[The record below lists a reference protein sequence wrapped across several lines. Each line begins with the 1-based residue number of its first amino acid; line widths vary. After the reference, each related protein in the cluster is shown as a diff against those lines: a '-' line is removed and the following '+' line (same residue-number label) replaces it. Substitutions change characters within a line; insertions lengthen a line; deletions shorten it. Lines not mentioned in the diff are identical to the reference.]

1 MQNAIQ
7 FLLIYLFYLHSL
19 KVLRHILYR
28 VLYFFPTNWS
38 FPTTRKYK
46 MSRRRPRKCKI
57 EQCSVPARALLST
70 CSLHARYDLH
80 AWYWVNIVE
89 IFCFVCCLLFYREKD
104 RKYSNPT
111 KSSVTAWKEKSY
123 MDWRYPG
130 WYINNILFVTLFYKK
145 KHQSEI
151 KKRSLTVY
159 MDWRHP
165 GWHIYDVI
173 LSSPCFITKITHFSK
188 L

>member
-38 FPTTRKYK
+38 FPTTRNYK

-57 EQCSVPARALLST
+57 GQCSVPARALLGT

-80 AWYWVNIVE
+80 AWYIWVNIVE
-89 IFCFVCCLLFYREKD
+89 IILFCFAVYFSIVKRIENTPIQQ
-104 RKYSNPT
+104 S
-111 KSSVTAWKEKSY
+111 
-123 MDWRYPG
+123 
-130 WYINNILFVTLFYKK
+130 
-145 KHQSEI
+145 HQSQLE
-151 KKRSLTVY
+151 KRS
-159 MDWRHP
+159 
-165 GWHIYDVI
+165 HIWIGGI
-173 LSSPCFITKITHFSK
+173 LVDIMYFSSPCFIKKKPSVRD
-188 L
+188 

>member
-1 MQNAIQ
+1 MVISYPQESIRCREEDRESAKLSSARY
-7 FLLIYLFYLHSL
+7 LL
-19 KVLRHILYR
+19 V
-28 VLYFFPTNWS
+28 P
-38 FPTTRKYK
+38 
-46 MSRRRPRKCKI
+46 
-57 EQCSVPARALLST
+57 CSA
-70 CSLHARYDLH
+70 HARYMLGMIYMLGIESIL
-80 AWYWVNIVE
+80 WK
-89 IFCFVCCLLFYREKD
+89 FFVLFCCLLFFPEKD

-165 GWHIYDVI
+165 GWYIYYVI
-173 LSSPCFITKITHFSK
+173 LLSPCFITKIAFQSFRVTILKKVIIQLWHIMYFFKETLYATLNVDS
-188 L
+188 